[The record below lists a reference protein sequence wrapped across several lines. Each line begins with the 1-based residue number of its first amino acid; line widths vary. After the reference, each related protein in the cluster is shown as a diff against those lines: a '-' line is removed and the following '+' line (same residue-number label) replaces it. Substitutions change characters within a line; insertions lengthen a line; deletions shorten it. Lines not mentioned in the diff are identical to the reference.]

1 MYTNI
6 SMIYSKLKREIT
18 LSKMVSSLVLQDCFF
33 VCFNAT
39 FNNISDISL
48 RSVLL
53 SGGNRRTR
61 RKPLICRI
69 MLYTSPWSIFEL
81 TTSVVIGTDC
91 IGSLKSNYHPI
102 TITTTTAPVCSYSS
116 RNKNI
121 KYSLKFFCYF
131 NMGMVIIHKSIHLP
145 NPKHNILLYF
155 IIFILLWNFYCQIIS
170 EIFQEQTKSGQMI
183 ILVAQN
189 VV

>member
-1 MYTNI
+1 
-6 SMIYSKLKREIT
+6 
-18 LSKMVSSLVLQDCFF
+18 MVSSLVLQDCLF

-61 RKPLICRI
+61 RKSPICRI

-91 IGSLKSNYHPI
+91 IGSLKSNYHMI

-121 KYSLKFFCYF
+121 KYSLKFF
-131 NMGMVIIHKSIHLP
+131 VISTWGW
-145 NPKHNILLYF
+145 LLYIKAYTFLTLSITFYYILSYLYCCETF
-155 IIFILLWNFYCQIIS
+155 IVKL
-170 EIFQEQTKSGQMI
+170 FQKFFKNKRK
-183 ILVAQN
+183 VAKWLF
-189 VV
+189 